1 MRSSRP
7 GAAHSGVCFRLYGA
21 AGLRAFRGAKP
32 LRRLPL
38 HRGRAESEARFYL
51 RLPLRAA
58 AALFARRG
66 FAPRAPPYRRDHR
79 AERGRRVAVLE
90 GLELAVDVRGG
101 PVKAPGQ
108 SRGLEARRD
117 LLHLA
122 DPAPGLARLDGDD
135 LGALLQ
141 LGLRE
146 LPLGEQGRV
155 HALDFGQRADRGKE
169 RGRALGPAG
178 VAGFERRGRAR
189 RSLQRNGVQI
199 AAREER
205 GDLVRPR
212 TGQIHSRAPAFDGRR
227 TDDAAVDEARARLLD
242 RAADLARAL
251 RRDRVGVDVDSAE
264 SEACDLAGER
274 ELGARAGQCP
284 GVMIWIWWRLTLR
297 KGALMSLRSPISHT
311 SASVTAIKSFA
322 STM

>member
-7 GAAHSGVCFRLYGA
+7 GAAHSGVCPRLYDA

-38 HRGRAESEARFYL
+38 HRGRAESETRFYL

-58 AALFARRG
+58 AAAFARRG
-66 FAPRAPPYRRDHR
+66 FAPRAPPDRRDH
-79 AERGRRVAVLE
+79 
-90 GLELAVDVRGG
+90 
-101 PVKAPGQ
+101 
-108 SRGLEARRD
+108 
-117 LLHLA
+117 
-122 DPAPGLARLDGDD
+122 
-135 LGALLQ
+135 
-141 LGLRE
+141 
-146 LPLGEQGRV
+146 
-155 HALDFGQRADRGKE
+155 
-169 RGRALGPAG
+169 
-178 VAGFERRGRAR
+178 
-189 RSLQRNGVQI
+189 
-199 AAREER
+199 REER

-212 TGQIHSRAPAFDGRR
+212 TGQIHSRASAFDGRR

-264 SEACDLAGER
+264 SEACDLARER
-274 ELGARAGQCP
+274 ERAVRRTHRKNDVGRAERALERAQILDSRGSGARARRGAAAIRRPHDPQPARNEAGADRGAHFAGMKHGDGVHGVRRLGARAGQCP